1 MLVDRTFC
9 DEVRFL
15 LMPYAIRSDQGHHRT
30 GVVDVQ

>member
-1 MLVDRTFC
+1 MVVVWGFC

-15 LMPYAIRSDQGHHRT
+15 LMPSAIRSDQGHHRI